1 MLALLGAFDRPELAS
16 YDFRFRW
23 RGEEPPDTNV
33 VIVAVDDQSQQEL
46 GLNWPFPCSFHAK
59 LVRNLKKAGAKVIAF
74 DIEFF
79 TETPEDSEF
88 AEALAEAGN
97 VILARKMA
105 YCGNRWTLPAPVLRR
120 SARSLVDMPYDTDRF
135 HGG

>member
-1 MLALLGAFDRPELAS
+1 MRIHKTLTPLILTSSGAVGFTAVLALLGAFDRPELAS
-16 YDFRFRW
+16 YD
-23 RGEEPPDTNV
+23 
-33 VIVAVDDQSQQEL
+33 
-46 GLNWPFPCSFHAK
+46 
-59 LVRNLKKAGAKVIAF
+59 
-74 DIEFF
+74 IEFF
-79 TETPEDSEF
+79 TETSEDSEF

-105 YCGNRWTLPAPVLRR
+105 YRGNRWTLPAPVLRR

>member
-16 YDFRFRW
+16 YD
-23 RGEEPPDTNV
+23 
-33 VIVAVDDQSQQEL
+33 
-46 GLNWPFPCSFHAK
+46 
-59 LVRNLKKAGAKVIAF
+59 
-74 DIEFF
+74 IEFF
-79 TETPEDSEF
+79 TETSEDSEF

-120 SARSLVDMPYDTDRF
+120 HRRVRKEGVPPGPRGEPLPGRRRGSSLAPSKF
-135 HGG
+135 P